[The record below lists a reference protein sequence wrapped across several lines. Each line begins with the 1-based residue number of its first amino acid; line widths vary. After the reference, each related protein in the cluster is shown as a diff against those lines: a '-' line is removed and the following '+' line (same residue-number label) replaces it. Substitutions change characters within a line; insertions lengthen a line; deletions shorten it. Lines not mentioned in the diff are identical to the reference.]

1 MTQANNLLRTY
12 LERIQT
18 ELLGKKYIVNDWS
31 LDYAVDL
38 LDQYYPN
45 WYHIIEEDEKEFTKG
60 LLRLDIYN
68 ELVNEIIPF

>member
-1 MTQANNLLRTY
+1 MTQANNLLRAY

-45 WYHIIEEDEKEFTKG
+45 WYYVIVEDEKEFTKG
-60 LLRLDIYN
+60 LNRLNIYN